1 MRDARASQ
9 REPVA
14 GGVMVLIVEDEVVSR
29 RALLGLLRLNGFK
42 TKAVGSAE
50 DGLRLILNGEVPDV
64 AVVDVNLPGM
74 SGIEFIRRVRR
85 LHPLLP
91 CIFMSANEE
100 VNLEQ
105 IREAFRQPALRKPFD
120 VSSLLHLLRLAPL
133 AHSTS
138 AWPES

>member
-1 MRDARASQ
+1 
-9 REPVA
+9 
-14 GGVMVLIVEDEVVSR
+14 MVLIIEDEAVSR
-29 RALLGLLRLNGFK
+29 RALLGLLRINGFK

-50 DGLRLILNGEVPDV
+50 
-64 AVVDVNLPGM
+64 VVDVNLPGM
-74 SGIEFIRRVRR
+74 SGVEFIRRVRR
-85 LHPLLP
+85 LHPQLP

-120 VSSLLHLLRLAPL
+120 VSSLLNLLRLAPL

-138 AWPES
+138 SWSES